1 MRHAVSPDS
10 IDRTNKTPLSCYGR
24 RSATAPAWR
33 ETIVQFCSYKTDSL
47 AEASSFMAREWSRH
61 QIDSARPTMKM
72 RFRRR
77 IISPSVT
84 LSSLS
89 YGAGIRIRPIERE
102 PVMLVQMPSAGNA
115 VARFRDAHVA
125 INRGS
130 HAILDVRHMQDAA
143 FDEDFD
149 MLVLRIQV
157 PRLMLHLENL
167 LGRKPRHDLRFAGS
181 VTEESSQW
189 QEWGLVYQSL
199 LALNACDSADISS
212 RVMAPL
218 EDMILST
225 LLVVLP
231 NNYSD
236 DINGVTLSIAPKHVR
251 RAESYIRDT
260 TATPS
265 VADVAAHVGVSVR
278 ALFEG
283 FKTFRKVTP
292 GEFIRNVR
300 LDNARRDLLAGKGTV
315 TEIALNCG
323 YAHAG
328 HFAGRYR
335 ERFGE
340 LPAQTL
346 RSAGAYEI

>member
-1 MRHAVSPDS
+1 M
-10 IDRTNKTPLSCYGR
+10 
-24 RSATAPAWR
+24 
-33 ETIVQFCSYKTDSL
+33 QFCSYQTDSL

-61 QIDSARPTMKM
+61 QIDSLRSTMRM

-77 IISPSVT
+77 VISPGVT

-115 VARFRDAHVA
+115 VARFRDTDVA

-130 HAILDVRHMQDAA
+130 HAILDVRRMQDAA

-149 MLVLRIQV
+149 MLVLRIKV
-157 PRLMLHLENL
+157 ARLMLHLEKL

-181 VTEESSQW
+181 VTDASSQW
-189 QEWGLVYQSL
+189 QEWSMVYQSL
-199 LALNACDSADISS
+199 LALNACENPDISS
-212 RVMAPL
+212 RVLEPL

-236 DINGVTLSIAPKHVR
+236 DINSRTSSIAPKHVR
-251 RAESYIRDT
+251 RAENYIRD
-260 TATPS
+260 ATQMPN
-265 VADVAAHVGVSVR
+265 VTEVAAHVGVSVR

-283 FKTFRKVTP
+283 FKTFRQVTP

-300 LDNARRDLLAGKGTV
+300 LDNARRDLLSGRGTV
-315 TEIALNCG
+315 TEIAMNWG
-323 YAHAG
+323 YAHTG
-328 HFAGRYR
+328 NFAGRYR

-346 RSAGAYEI
+346 RSGAVIS